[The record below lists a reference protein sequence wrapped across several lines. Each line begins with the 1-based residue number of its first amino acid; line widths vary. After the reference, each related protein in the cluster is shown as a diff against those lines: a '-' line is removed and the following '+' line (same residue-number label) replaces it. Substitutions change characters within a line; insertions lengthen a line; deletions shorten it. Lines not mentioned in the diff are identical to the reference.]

1 MPVTDT
7 LRPSNASRR
16 RPGRPAGDTGSRG
29 AIEEAARRL
38 FAEAGFAKTS
48 VRAVAKSAGV
58 DPGLVR
64 HYFGTKEELLRAV
77 VVLPVDPE
85 VLVSAVA
92 AGGADGAGRRLATVI
107 VGLLHDSERI
117 ALLTAII
124 RAAATE
130 PEGAAI
136 VRDVVTGQVL
146 EPLVAALGV
155 DNPRLR
161 GSLIASQVVGFFMGH
176 QVVGLVGL
184 TGADDT
190 TLVEALAGTLQRY
203 LTGDIHATPGSSGS

>member
-1 MPVTDT
+1 MTDT
-7 LRPSNASRR
+7 MRPSSASRR
-16 RPGRPAGDTGSRG
+16 RPGRPAGDTGSRE
-29 AIEEAARRL
+29 AIQAAARRL
-38 FAEAGFAKTS
+38 FAEEGFAKTS

-77 VVLPVDPE
+77 VVLPVDPQ
-85 VLVSAVA
+85 VLVGAAVA
-92 AGGADGAGRRLATVI
+92 GGPDGAGRRLATVI
-107 VGLLHDSERI
+107 VGLLHDPERMT
-117 ALLTAII
+117 LLTAII

-136 VRDVVTGQVL
+136 VRDIVTGQVL

-155 DNPRLR
+155 DNPQLR
-161 GSLIASQVVGFFMGH
+161 GSLIASQVVGFFMAH
-176 QVVGLVGL
+176 QIVGLSGL
-184 TGADDT
+184 TGADDA

-203 LTGDIHATPGSSGS
+203 LTGDIRT

>member
-1 MPVTDT
+1 MTDT
-7 LRPSNASRR
+7 LHPSSASRR
-16 RPGRPAGDTGSRG
+16 RPGRPTGDTGARE
-29 AIEEAARRL
+29 AIQAAARRL
-38 FAEAGFAKTS
+38 FAEEGFAKTS

-77 VVLPVDPE
+77 VVLPVDPQ
-85 VLVSAVA
+85 VLVGAVA
-92 AGGADGAGRRLATVI
+92 AGAPEGAGRRLATVI
-107 VGLLHDSERI
+107 VGLLHDAERI

-136 VRDVVTGQVL
+136 VRDIVTGQVL

-155 DNPRLR
+155 DNPQLR
-161 GSLIASQVVGFFMGH
+161 GSLIASQVVGFFMAH
-176 QVVGLVGL
+176 QIVGLAGL
-184 TGADDT
+184 TSADDT

-203 LTGDIHATPGSSGS
+203 LTGDIQEAPGPGSS